1 MVRMKRSTGIQV
13 GRRQSFRRLNHENQR
28 IGSDGAGHR
37 TRRFGKEGPGR
48 SDLSDE
54 ARRIGSLGKAAAV
67 LPDVRTGKVEAVRQS
82 IEDGVYEVDA
92 RLLAGKILEF
102 EDGFGR

>member
-1 MVRMKRSTGIQV
+1 MQESRTGTAKS
-13 GRRQSFRRLNHENQR
+13 RPKTDRL
-28 IGSDGAGHR
+28 
-37 TRRFGKEGPGR
+37 
-48 SDLSDE
+48 DLSDE
-54 ARRIGSLGKAAAV
+54 ARRIGSLGKAAAA